1 MNPVPP
7 SKDDHAGSDDFTFQP
22 LRPAPTGKTAPCQRN
37 CPCGTSVR
45 DWIAPIAQRESTGL
59 STEAAYELSWQ
70 RIVENNPFPATMGRI
85 CPHPCEDQ
93 CSRVDKDGAVAVSA
107 LERFLGDWALERGL
121 SLPRHN
127 YQPHEESVGV
137 VGAGPAG
144 LSYAYQMARRGY
156 QVSVYDWHPHA
167 GGMLRYGVPEYRL
180 PRKVLD
186 AEIAR
191 ITDLGVELT
200 TGTRIGQDL
209 PLTEIRRRHDIL
221 FLGLGA
227 QQGQLLKVPGENGP
241 GVWVGTD
248 FLARYNEGHPLLQDG
263 QLLVIGGGNTAIDV
277 ARIGRRSG
285 AEVRILYRREL
296 ADMPAIR
303 SEIRQAQDEGVEID
317 CLVAP
322 VELLRD
328 PAGNLQGVQVQR
340 MQPGA
345 VDASGRPKPIPIPG
359 AYYNQAATAVV
370 VAVSQQADWSGLEA
384 LQAQV
389 STPTDDSAGKQA
401 LGFGGDLL
409 SLGIASHA
417 IAQGKLAAERAC
429 LEYSADQEP
438 AAAGVPQKPPV
449 KPGYYPETARLSQ
462 EETPVEFRLRVADAE
477 IFHTVDE
484 NMFLEEAQ
492 RCMSC
497 GSCLGCQ
504 LCWMYCNAGSFIPL
518 ENPGPGGYFS
528 FDPTICEGCGKCI
541 ELCPSG
547 FMTPE

>member
-1 MNPVPP
+1 MNSRPP
-7 SKDDHAGSDDFTFQP
+7 SKDQKAGTDNFAFQP
-22 LRPAPTGKTAPCQRN
+22 LRPAPAGKTAPCQSN

-45 DWIAPIAQRESTGL
+45 DWIAPIAQRESMGL

-85 CPHPCEDQ
+85 CPQPCEDQ
-93 CSRVDKDGAVAVSA
+93 CSRFDKDGAVAVSA
-107 LERFLGDWALERGL
+107 LERFLGDWALQQGL
-121 SLPRHN
+121 RLSRRN
-127 YQPHEESVGV
+127 YQRRSESVGV
-137 VGAGPAG
+137 IGAGPAG

-156 QVSVYDWHPHA
+156 QVSVYDWHPKA

-180 PRKVLD
+180 PRNILD
-186 AEIAR
+186 AEITR
-191 ITDLGVELT
+191 ITDLGVELI

-209 PLTEIRRRHDIL
+209 PLTEIRRRHELL

-227 QQGQLLKVPGENGP
+227 QQGQLLKLPGENGP
-241 GVWVGTD
+241 CVWVGTD
-248 FLARYNEGHPLLQDG
+248 FLARYNEGRPLLKDG

-285 AEVRILYRREL
+285 AEVRILYRREI
-296 ADMPAIR
+296 ADMPAIS
-303 SEIRQAQDEGVEID
+303 SEIRHAQDEGVAID

-322 VELLRD
+322 LELLRD
-328 PAGNLQGVQVQR
+328 DEGNLRGLKVQR
-340 MQPGA
+340 MQPGP
-345 VDASGRPKPIPIPG
+345 VDASGRPKPIPVPG
-359 AYYNQAATAVV
+359 AQYNQAATAVV

-384 LQAQV
+384 LQADV
-389 STPTDDSAGKQA
+389 SKSTDDSRGEQE
-401 LGFGGDLL
+401 LGFGGDIL

-429 LEYSADQEP
+429 GEYSEEHEK
-438 AAAGVPQKPPV
+438 AAAEAPERPPV
-449 KPGYYPETARLSQ
+449 KPDFYHEAARLSQ
-462 EETPVEFRLRVADAE
+462 EETPVEYRLRVADAE
-477 IFHTVDE
+477 VSHTVGESEFLDE
-484 NMFLEEAQ
+484 TQ
-492 RCMSC
+492 RCLSC

-541 ELCPSG
+541 ELCPTG
-547 FMTPE
+547 FLAVE